1 MIVGSEEMAVMTLH
15 VRRRQRL
22 WLVEHRQ
29 LLKKGMEGVE
39 TRAAKLMHVTS
50 MRPRRKKLGTGSAP
64 HATFQYLRAPTPVVA
79 PSFHPVCS
87 CFTATLQHPQ
97 LFCPNVMTPHK
108 VHSHCQWVD
117 PNFKLCVPVLLIN
130 CIEYWFI
137 GRVRLAVHLK
147 HSQWST
153 FYMVI

>member
-1 MIVGSEEMAVMTLH
+1 MIVGSEEMAVRTLR

-22 WLVEHRQ
+22 WLVEQRWQ
-29 LLKKGMEGVE
+29 LKKGMEGLE

-50 MRPRRKKLGTGSAP
+50 MRPRRRTGSAP
-64 HATFQYLRAPTPVVA
+64 HATFQHLRALTPVVA

-87 CFTATLQHPQ
+87 CFTATRQHPQ

-117 PNFKLCVPVLLIN
+117 PNFKLCVPLLLII
-130 CIEYWFI
+130 CIEYGFI

-147 HSQWST
+147 HNQCST
-153 FYMVI
+153 FVW